1 MSLRG
6 NVESTAGDVA
16 DARNRTRGNK
26 TVGFKC
32 ARAREWFSE
41 FEKESETC
49 RRRWRR
55 RQGRRRV
62 RFGAGDKRVCGKRH
76 YTAANWRV
84 ESGLCLMR
92 RCSRCGAVRC
102 GQVGWSFGGSGCFF
116 FSCLGGLA
124 FFQTDACLSF
134 RPWRGNALLEAG
146 RSRAGQGESHKKSDD
161 DDSCLLVQPIP
172 GGRN

>member
-6 NVESTAGDVA
+6 NVESTAGDGA

-92 RCSRCGAVRC
+92 RCGRCGAVRC

-124 FFQTDACLSF
+124 FF
-134 RPWRGNALLEAG
+134 
-146 RSRAGQGESHKKSDD
+146 SDG
-161 DDSCLLVQPIP
+161 CLLVLQTVA
-172 GGRN
+172 RECVT